1 MKGQKILKQQGFNPS
16 ESGKMYFNGGK
27 GNTLE
32 ISIEEINGLFD
43 ASFPDNVGE
52 KRS

>member
-1 MKGQKILKQQGFNPS
+1 MKGPKIPEQQAFNPS
-16 ESGKMYFNGGK
+16 ESGKMYFNDGK

-32 ISIEEINGLFD
+32 ISIEEINSLFD
-43 ASFPDNVGE
+43 ASFADNVGK